1 MKIEAQWKNTILDMY
16 EKQKLINFVSF
27 RFVFL
32 VFVLYFSWNWFGLAE
47 RFVLLCFDLLAIKLY
62 IQTERN
68 METDSVVHI
77 YIYSNNARQIKS
89 AATTTTAIAIAKSNH
104 FHCQAQ

>member
-27 RFVFL
+27 RFV
-32 VFVLYFSWNWFGLAE
+32 LYFGWNWFGLAE

-62 IQTERN
+62 IQTGRN

-77 YIYSNNARQIKS
+77 YIVIMPGRSNLRQ
-89 AATTTTAIAIAKSNH
+89 
-104 FHCQAQ
+104 QLQLQ